1 MRRESRHRLL
11 PTLVAIVGLAGVA
24 GLALVATD
32 PLVPSASA
40 DGGVAGVPNAPIAQ
54 CGFADLDGN
63 GTVDG
68 ADLGALLSQW
78 GGSGSADLN
87 GDGVVDG
94 ADLGLLLDA
103 WGKVTPS
110 VGTFPE
116 MWINGGPACPGEIRI
131 QTHWYDENTV
141 ILRQSL
147 CTNFEAPFMF
157 LLFGEDKVL
166 MQDTGAGGIQIYN
179 HVKFII
185 EEWLEANDRESIQ
198 LIVSHSH
205 GHGDHV
211 AGNSQFV
218 GQPNVTMTGTSQT
231 AVKNFFGIAN
241 WPQDIV
247 EYDLGGGRVLD
258 IIPIPGHQAAHIAVY
273 DRNTGIL
280 LTGDSLYPGRLYI
293 ANFNQYLAS
302 IDRLVEF
309 VEDKPVCWVLGTH
322 IEMSNTP
329 GVDFPLGSLYH
340 PDEHPLQ
347 LELSHLLLLQS
358 ALHAMAGSP
367 HYQVFDSFI
376 IFPLGGAAA
385 APAEGDEASDCCD
398 RPKSVFELRRMM
410 RLPRRSASE

>member
-1 MRRESRHRLL
+1 MRSLS
-11 PTLVAIVGLAGVA
+11 TGFA
-24 GLALVATD
+24 ALVATT
-32 PLVPSASA
+32 LAI
-40 DGGVAGVPNAPIAQ
+40 AGVTSPPPP
-54 CGFADLDGN
+54 CG
-63 GTVDG
+63 
-68 ADLGALLSQW
+68 LG
-78 GGSGSADLN
+78 DLN

-94 ADLGLLLDA
+94 ADLGELLTQWGKSGAPGSADLNGDGIVDGADLGILLAA
-103 WGKVTPS
+103 WGPVVPPL
-110 VGTFPE
+110 GTFPE

-131 QTHWYDENTV
+131 QTHWYDANTV

-185 EEWLEANDRESIQ
+185 DEWLEANQRESIE

-231 AVKNFFGIAN
+231 AVKNFFGIDN

-293 ANFNQYLAS
+293 SNFNQYLAS

-309 VEDKPVCWVLGTH
+309 VEDKPLCWVLGTH

-329 GVDFPLGSLYH
+329 GVDFPLGSLHH

-347 LELSHLLLLQS
+347 LELSHLLQLQS
-358 ALHAMAGSP
+358 ALHAMNGQP
-367 HYQVFDSFI
+367 QYQVFESFI

-385 APAEGDEASDCCD
+385 PPGGAKDADGNAEGDCCD
-398 RPKSVFELRRMM
+398 RPKSAFELRRMM
-410 RLPRRSASE
+410 GVRRR